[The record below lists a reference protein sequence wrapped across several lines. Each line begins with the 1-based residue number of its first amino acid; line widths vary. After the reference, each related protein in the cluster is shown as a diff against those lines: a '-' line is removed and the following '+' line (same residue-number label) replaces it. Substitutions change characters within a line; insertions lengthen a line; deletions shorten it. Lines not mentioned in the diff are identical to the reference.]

1 MKINLSDDKINLSDD
16 IRNIFMLFIMI
27 LLPLI
32 LIGVGVLTG
41 FINAGYYIL
50 IIFWFGMGLI
60 FYGALN

>member
-1 MKINLSDDKINLSDD
+1 MEINLSGD
-16 IRNIFMLFIMI
+16 IGNILMLFLMI

-41 FINAGYYIL
+41 LLNVGYYVL

>member
-1 MKINLSDDKINLSDD
+1 
-16 IRNIFMLFIMI
+16 MI

>member
-1 MKINLSDDKINLSDD
+1 MEINLSED
-16 IRNIFMLFIMI
+16 IRNILMLFIMI

-60 FYGALN
+60 FYGVLN

>member
-1 MKINLSDDKINLSDD
+1 MEINLSED
-16 IRNIFMLFIMI
+16 IGNILMLFIMI

-41 FINAGYYIL
+41 FLNVGYYVL

>member
-1 MKINLSDDKINLSDD
+1 MKINLSDD